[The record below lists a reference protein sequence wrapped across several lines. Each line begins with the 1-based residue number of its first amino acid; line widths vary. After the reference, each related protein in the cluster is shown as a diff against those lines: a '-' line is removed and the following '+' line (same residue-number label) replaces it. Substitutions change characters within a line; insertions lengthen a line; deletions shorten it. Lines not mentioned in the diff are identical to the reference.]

1 MLSTGTHA
9 YTGVHDYDVLFTFTF
24 GMVQSSFA
32 KIRTPCRKSLTY
44 FF

>member
-24 GMVQSSFA
+24 GMVQSFA
-32 KIRTPCRKSLTY
+32 KIHHAENL
-44 FF
+44 